1 MTFHILSL
9 VLAGILSLAD
19 YITET
24 VFSKKLRSS
33 KNLVS
38 FSSGVVISYVVLDLL
53 PAITSSVLIEGR
65 KLFLYALFGFVA
77 INLIEQFIYK
87 EVGKNRNIPGYHK
100 KIHISYFFIYNFAV
114 GLVLVNFAA
123 RGFIQTMLFFVPFL
137 LYIVAEMLPQQ
148 FEFKNELFKVL
159 YFMAPVLGALVGIY
173 SINIVSS
180 IFGELISFLTGTLLY
195 IAIRESLPSEEAERP
210 VYFLIGIIFYT
221 LIVYTSWKLV

>member
-210 VYFLIGIIFYT
+210 FYFIAGILFYT
-221 LIVYTSWKLV
+221 AVIYLSWGMW